1 MSASY
6 SKIILAV
13 FLCLAAGACSTFGG
27 GSSSEE
33 VQPIAN
39 PFKGYNREA
48 EEQANNL
55 RFRTTHG
62 DSSYEVNV
70 PNAGDS
76 DLVVPFTENGAK
88 SGRVQMAHAGI
99 DYQYNQ
105 SKPTMADREIAST
118 FTKSAGSEAEDKRN
132 EIEQG
137 LGLHPEEGGGTV
149 DQSYLAKID
158 IVKQLFKNARFEAAL
173 IELDRLVQQ
182 YPNNGRLYEMRGTV
196 LDRLGYTDLAIK
208 SWRQALEFNP
218 NRLGLKKLV
227 EKREQQRNIAS
238 ERGKK

>member
-1 MSASY
+1 M
-6 SKIILAV
+6 
-13 FLCLAAGACSTFGG
+13 LAAGACSTF
-27 GSSSEE
+27 SSSPDQ
-33 VQPIAN
+33 VAPIAN

-48 EEQANNL
+48 EEQSNNL
-55 RFRTTHG
+55 RFKTTHG

-88 SGRVQMAHAGI
+88 GGRRMSRGEAGI
-99 DYQYNQ
+99 DYQYNET
-105 SKPTMADREIAST
+105 KPTMADREIAST
-118 FTKSAGSEAEDKRN
+118 FTKGANTETEEKRQ

-137 LGLHPEEGGGTV
+137 LGLQGEEGSSI

-182 YPNNGRLYEMRGTV
+182 YPNNSRLYEMRGTV

-218 NRLGLKKLV
+218 NRLGLKKLL

>member
-6 SKIILAV
+6 SKITLAV
-13 FLCLAAGACSTFGG
+13 FLLLAAGACST
-27 GSSSEE
+27 SSQNE
-33 VQPIAN
+33 VTPIAN
-39 PFKGYNREA
+39 PFKGYDRETDT
-48 EEQANNL
+48 ANDI
-55 RFRTTHG
+55 RFKTTHG
-62 DSSYEVNV
+62 DSSYEVAV

-76 DLVVPFTENGAK
+76 DVVVPFTQNGDK
-88 SGRVQMAHAGI
+88 MGREKTIQNGI
-99 DYQYNQ
+99 DYQYSE

-118 FTKSAGSEAEDKRN
+118 FTKSANTETDDKRE

-137 LGLHPEEGGGTV
+137 LGLQGSQETGRI

-158 IVKQLFKNARFEAAL
+158 VVKQLFKAARYEAAL
-173 IELDRLVQQ
+173 IELDHLVQE
-182 YPNNGRLYEMRGTV
+182 YPNNSRLYEMRGTV

-218 NRLGLKKLV
+218 GRLGLKKLV
-227 EKREQQRNIAS
+227 EKREQQRSIAS